1 MEGFLMSSIF
11 TYIFLGVSLAAPIGP
26 VKAVLLNTGIKN
38 GFFHAWFFSLG
49 ALATDILY
57 MLMVYLGVAQFI
69 DSPLIKNILWSFG
82 CFVLLYTGIENLL
95 TFRKVEVNVKMRK
108 YTRLRHSLFT
118 GFFMS
123 MLNPLTI
130 LFWLGIYGSILAKTA
145 GSYSILQILINSAA
159 ILVGII
165 IVDLTMSFVS
175 SGARKILTSKL
186 LTSISILSSLSM
198 IGFGIYFGI
207 QAFISLFR

>member
-1 MEGFLMSSIF
+1 MNSIF

-49 ALATDILY
+49 ALATDIMY
-57 MLMVYLGVAQFI
+57 MLMVYFGVAQFI
-69 DSPLIKNILWSFG
+69 DSPLMKTILWSFG

-95 TFRKVEVNVKMRK
+95 SLSKVKAELKLRKS
-108 YTRLRHSLFT
+108 TRLRHSMLT
-118 GFFMS
+118 GFLMS
-123 MLNPLTI
+123 LLNPLTI

-145 GSYSILQILINSAA
+145 GTFPGIKIMLYSAA
-159 ILVGII
+159 ILAGII

-175 SGARKILTSKL
+175 SGARRL
-186 LTSISILSSLSM
+186 LTSNLQKLISIISSISM

-207 QAFISLFR
+207 QAFNALF